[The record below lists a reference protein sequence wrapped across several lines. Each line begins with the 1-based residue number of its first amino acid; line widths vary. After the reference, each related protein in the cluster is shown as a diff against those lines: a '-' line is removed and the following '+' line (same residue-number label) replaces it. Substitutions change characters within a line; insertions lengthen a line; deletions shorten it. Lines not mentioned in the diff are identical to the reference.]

1 MPVPAIGIIVWFIP
15 GVSEALWEIWK
26 LATTKNPPP
35 VKAITPP
42 GKGITSDKAEGIEM
56 ECLVKYI

>member
-35 VKAITPP
+35 SQGHHTPRQ
-42 GKGITSDKAEGIEM
+42 GHHIRQS
-56 ECLVKYI
+56 